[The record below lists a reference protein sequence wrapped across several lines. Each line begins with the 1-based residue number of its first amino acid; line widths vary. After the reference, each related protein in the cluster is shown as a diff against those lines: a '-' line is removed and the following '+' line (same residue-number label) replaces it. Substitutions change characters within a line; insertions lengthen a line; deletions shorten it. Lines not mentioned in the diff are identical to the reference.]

1 MKNENLEKGKKGE
14 DLAWEYL
21 AGQGYRL
28 LERNLH
34 WGHLELDLV
43 VENDD
48 FIVFVEVKTRKNNLF
63 GEPESFVTLQKQ
75 RNMIR
80 AANGYVQKNGIRKDS
95 GKTWITTEHDKMKYY
110 THSLRSEYLGH
121 ALFSGTKEEC
131 EKYLERREK
140 IKMMARELSQY
151 FAIGVPDFDFTEEVY
166 SLYKEIKEED
176 EE

>member
-80 AANGYVQKNGIRKDS
+80 AANGYVQKNGIRKEVRFDIVSVILDEGQGSVTHIQDS
-95 GKTWITTEHDKMKYY
+95 FKPSW
-110 THSLRSEYLGH
+110 
-121 ALFSGTKEEC
+121 
-131 EKYLERREK
+131 
-140 IKMMARELSQY
+140 
-151 FAIGVPDFDFTEEVY
+151 
-166 SLYKEIKEED
+166 
-176 EE
+176 